1 MRDTESLSV
10 TLKVT
15 NTGNMDGM
23 EVVQLYIAPPEGRLL
38 RPEKE
43 LKKFAKIHLNAGE
56 TKEIGFTLTHRD
68 FACYDP
74 ELMDWYVPS
83 GEYGVCIC
91 RSAAEIALSATVE
104 VKSTTSAFRKL
115 YLDSQHKQVFAHPD
129 AKRLYLDFLVEKG
142 ALKAADVARMA
153 PLLLGNYM
161 GIYNVVTS
169 LLGAKVSKEEMQ
181 GLLDKIN
188 IFLGSI

>member
-1 MRDTESLSV
+1 M
-10 TLKVT
+10 
-15 NTGNMDGM
+15 G
-23 EVVQLYIAPPEGRLL
+23 
-38 RPEKE
+38 
-43 LKKFAKIHLNAGE
+43 
-56 TKEIGFTLTHRD
+56 
-68 FACYDP
+68 
-74 ELMDWYVPS
+74 WYVPS

-91 RSAAEIALSATVE
+91 RSAEEITLTATIE
-104 VKSTTSAFRKL
+104 IESTTSAFRKL

-129 AKRLYLDFLVEKG
+129 AKRMYLDFLVEKG
-142 ALKAADVARMA
+142 ALQAADVARMT

-188 IFLGSI
+188 TLLGSI